1 MPTYEYECVPCR
13 VVYETRHGVGDSPP
27 VGCPRCGAPISRLLS
42 APNFN
47 RGNYASPT
55 EAKYARLSARE
66 EVAREKVL
74 QKDYERIWLPP
85 PVKHSPWDEDA

>member
-1 MPTYEYECVPCR
+1 MPTYEYECEPCR
-13 VVYETRHGVGDSPP
+13 VIYETRHGVNDRAPA
-27 VGCPRCGAPISRLLS
+27 GCPRCGAPVNRLMS
-42 APNFN
+42 APNLK

-55 EAKYARLSARE
+55 EAKYAKMSTRE

-85 PVKHSPWDEDA
+85 PVKHSPWDEGA